1 MSRFGIVQNCLPL
14 NCNGVSVDVKSL
26 SLLEDRPSGPVEP
39 SVCLCVPP
47 SSVAVEQKSKSYH
60 GSGLENNCVAVCGRG
75 ACYPLLSAIRGALL
89 RLRQVAPVVG
99 RRAVQR
105 RRWKKPECNSAHCTP
120 HNGQCTPSSSP
131 PRPLLRCY
139 VAAAEACPAVTG
151 DSTGLWGKHAAT
163 CVTVTQNFLPRKA

>member
-1 MSRFGIVQNCLPL
+1 MSKFGIVQNCLPL
-14 NCNGVSVDVKSL
+14 KCNGVGADVKSL

-39 SVCLCVPP
+39 CVCLCVPP
-47 SSVAVEQKSKSYH
+47 SSVAVQQKSKSHH

-105 RRWKKPECNSAHCTP
+105 RRWKKPECSPRTVHPTTASVHPLPP
-120 HNGQCTPSSSP
+120 HRGLCCGATWLLPKPVRQSRETQLVCGENTQLPVSP
-131 PRPLLRCY
+131 
-139 VAAAEACPAVTG
+139 
-151 DSTGLWGKHAAT
+151 
-163 CVTVTQNFLPRKA
+163 

>member
-1 MSRFGIVQNCLPL
+1 MSKFGIVQNCLPL
-14 NCNGVSVDVKSL
+14 QCNGVGADVKSL

-39 SVCLCVPP
+39 CVCLCVPP
-47 SSVAVEQKSKSYH
+47 SSVAVQQKSKSHH

-105 RRWKKPECNSAHCTP
+105 RRWKKPECSPRTVHPTTASVHPLPP
-120 HNGQCTPSSSP
+120 HRGLCCGATWLLPKPVRQSRETQLVCGENTQLPVSP
-131 PRPLLRCY
+131 
-139 VAAAEACPAVTG
+139 
-151 DSTGLWGKHAAT
+151 
-163 CVTVTQNFLPRKA
+163 

>member
-1 MSRFGIVQNCLPL
+1 MSKFGIVQNCLPL
-14 NCNGVSVDVKSL
+14 KCNGVGADVKSLSL

-39 SVCLCVPP
+39 CVCLCVPP
-47 SSVAVEQKSKSYH
+47 SSVAVQQKSKSHH

-105 RRWKKPECNSAHCTP
+105 RRWKKPECSPRTVHPTTASVHPLPP
-120 HNGQCTPSSSP
+120 HRGLCCGATWLLPKPVRQSRETQLVCGENTQLPVSP
-131 PRPLLRCY
+131 
-139 VAAAEACPAVTG
+139 
-151 DSTGLWGKHAAT
+151 
-163 CVTVTQNFLPRKA
+163 